1 MSKLLQRHK
10 TFAALHESGCF
21 IMPNPWDI
29 GSAKMM
35 AALGA
40 KALATTSS
48 GHAFTIGK
56 ADFGSVSRDEALGHA
71 KDIVAATSLPVNGD
85 LENGYGDDPDTVA
98 ETIRLASEAGL
109 SGCSIEDVAT
119 SQNGDHYEFE
129 QAVER
134 IKAAVDAARRLTH
147 PFILTARADGVMMG
161 LYDMDE
167 AIRRVQAF
175 EKAGADAVYVPIPPS
190 MADITRLCQ
199 SVSCPVNAL
208 AAGPF
213 VKHSHTEFAAAGV
226 RRISLG
232 SAIARATH
240 RVIMDSVTAM
250 LDEGDFSPLAK
261 TISGDEVEKL
271 VLDNDN

>member
-1 MSKLLQRHK
+1 MSLLERHK
-10 TFAALHESGCF
+10 TFAAMHESGCF

-29 GSAKMM
+29 GSACMM
-35 AALGA
+35 SALGA

-56 ADFGSVSRDEALGHA
+56 ADFGHVTREEALQHA
-71 KDIVAATSLPVNGD
+71 SDIVAATPLPVNGD

-119 SQNGDHYEFE
+119 SQDGNFYPFDL
-129 QAVER
+129 AVER
-134 IKAAVDAARRLTH
+134 VKAAVDAARSLNH
-147 PFILTARADGVMMG
+147 PFIFTARADGVMLG
-161 LYDMDE
+161 AYDMDE
-167 AIRRVQAF
+167 AIARVHAF
-175 EKAGADAVYVPIPPS
+175 EKAGAHAVYVPIPPS
-190 MADITRLCQ
+190 LADIKRLCEA
-199 SVSCPVNAL
+199 VSIPVNAL

-213 VKHSHTEFAAAGV
+213 VKHSYAEFADAGV

-240 RVIMDSVTAM
+240 RTIHDAVSSM
-250 LDEGDFSPLAK
+250 LNDGNFSPLANS
-261 TISGDEVEKL
+261 ISGGEVEELIKKGGA
-271 VLDNDN
+271 